1 MRSRLIGFAT
11 AAAVAFTVAATSSQ
25 TQPGATAFRLDTAW
39 PKPLPN
45 NWVLGPASWIVTDAR
60 NHVWI
65 LHRYRQLPA
74 PAAGAQ
80 AAVAA
85 PPLVELDEQGTF
97 VQAWGGPGAGYDW
110 PASEHGLYIDADN
123 NVWVSGGDVKDT
135 HILKFT
141 SQGKFLSQIGRQGL
155 KVGNNDTANV
165 FKGGDMYVD
174 MKTKELIVADGEGG
188 GNRRVIVFDSA
199 TGAYKRHW
207 GAYGNPPSDDAPPK
221 FDPAAPPARVFG
233 NSVHCATLA
242 SDGLLYICDRGNFRI
257 QVFRPSGE
265 FVREVM
271 IEGGPAD
278 VALSPDQRLLYV
290 AGNNKMWVLNRET
303 LQVVGSFG
311 DTGEQPGN
319 FRNLHSVAVDSRGVL
334 YAAEVSPGIRVQRFL
349 PNR

>member
-1 MRSRLIGFAT
+1 MGLAT
-11 AAAVAFTVAATSSQ
+11 AAAVTFAVAGTSSQ
-25 TQPGATAFRLDTAW
+25 ALPGATTFHLDTSW

-45 NWVLGPASWIVTDAR
+45 KWVLGPASWITTDSR

-74 PAAGAQ
+74 PAAGGEVP
-80 AAVAA
+80 VAA
-85 PPLVELDEQGTF
+85 PPLVELDEQGAF
-97 VQAWGGPGAGYDW
+97 VQAWGGPGTGYEW

-135 HILKFT
+135 QILKFT
-141 SQGKFLSQIGRQGL
+141 SKGQFLTQIGRQGL
-155 KVGNNDTANV
+155 KVGNNDTSNV

-174 MKTKELIVADGEGG
+174 MKAKELFVADGEGG

-207 GAYGNPPSDDAPPK
+207 GAYGEPPSDAPPPK

-233 NSVHCATLA
+233 NSVHCVTLA
-242 SDGLLYICDRGNFRI
+242 SDGLLYICDRGNARI
-257 QVFRPSGE
+257 QVFRPSGA
-265 FVREVM
+265 FVKEVM

-278 VALSPDQRLLYV
+278 VALSSDQRLLYV

-334 YAAEVSPGIRVQRFL
+334 YAAEVSPGVRVQRFL